1 MEDAQKNILKVFRLQ
16 TVLKEC
22 GHDMNVSVFA
32 HTDHVDWR
40 IYVGGYSDDEVRDVI
55 DGGFY
60 YAGPLATSEDTEK
73 AVFDL
78 LTIIHEKKM
87 LWS

>member
-1 MEDAQKNILKVFRLQ
+1 MTEAQKNILKVFRLQ

-22 GHDMNVSVFA
+22 GHDMNVTVFA
-32 HTDHVDWR
+32 HTTHVDWR
-40 IYVGGYSDDEVRDVI
+40 IYIGGYDATEENKFF

-60 YAGPLATSEDTEK
+60 YDGPLAIDEAIEREITE
-73 AVFDL
+73 L
-78 LTIIHEKKM
+78 LDIVHYNKL